1 MGVVFHVEHL
11 SCLFLW
17 LAMVMVNG
25 EVGWRVVVILFCL
38 DKLYL
43 LPK

>member
-1 MGVVFHVEHL
+1 MEHL

-17 LAMVMVNG
+17 LSMVMVSG
-25 EVGWRVVVILFCL
+25 EVGWCVVVILFCL